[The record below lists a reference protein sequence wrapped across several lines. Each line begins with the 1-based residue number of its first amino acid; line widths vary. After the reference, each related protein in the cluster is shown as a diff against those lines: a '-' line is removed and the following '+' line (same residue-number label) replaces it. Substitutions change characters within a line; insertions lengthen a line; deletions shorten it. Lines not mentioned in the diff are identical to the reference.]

1 LGGAALL
8 IYGSVSDDRLHPPA
22 APRSLV
28 DRLLGRT
35 PAASPAWSSFGHDRR
50 MIDLPAGA
58 LAQMGTEFTDYVANH
73 FSQPWKA
80 TSAILEYLRLD
91 ITSVYVRGEATGSNL
106 PEWYVQVTF
115 SGCAGMSQVSSE
127 LAVHWAQRWYA
138 EHQGDLTTKYLEP
151 SGFKPNGRTEAAAP
165 APVFVPLGA
174 AGYARFDPVPRPVDE
189 EIVESRFFEIDAA
202 ATETLDDAEKAKVM
216 QMLDEK
222 LPPMLPSGSCCCQLC
237 APDFNAAA
245 CDRLVPFW

>member
-8 IYGSVSDDRLHPPA
+8 IYGSVRDERLHPPA

-28 DRLLGRT
+28 DRLLGRDRAET
-35 PAASPAWSSFGHDRR
+35 PAWSSVGRDRR
-50 MIDLPAGA
+50 MIDLPADA
-58 LAQMGTEFTDYVANH
+58 LAQMGSAFTDHVANC

-80 TSAILEYLRLD
+80 TTAILEYLRLD
-91 ITSVYVRGEATGSNL
+91 ITSVYVRGEATGSNP

-115 SGCAGMSQVSSE
+115 SGCAGMSEVSAE

-138 EHQGDLTTKYLEP
+138 EDQAGLTAKYLEP
-151 SGFKPNGRTEAAAP
+151 YGFKPNGRTGAAP
-165 APVFVPLGA
+165 SPAVYVPLGA
-174 AGYARFDPVPRPVDE
+174 AGYARFDPTPRPVDE
-189 EIVESRFFEIDAA
+189 DVVESRFFEIDAA
-202 ATETLDDAEKAKVM
+202 ATETLDEAEKAMVM

-222 LPPMLPSGSCCCQLC
+222 LPPILPSGSCCCQLC
-237 APDFNAAA
+237 APDFDAVA